1 MDCSKVGALIRA
13 LREEAGLTQLQLAEK
28 LGVSDR
34 AVSKWECGRGA
45 PDVTLLGALSA
56 ALKVN
61 VEGLLAGELPGGAEE
76 GGNMKKAKWYVCPA
90 CGGLTVSSGGAEA
103 RCCGRP
109 LGALEVQKPDEAHA
123 LRIEPVEDEKF
134 VTAAHPMEREHSITF
149 AALASGGCLKLW
161 RAWPHWD
168 LQVRLPREH
177 GLLLWHCSRDGLF
190 GKNI

>member
-28 LGVSDR
+28 LGVSDH

-90 CGGLTVSSGGAEA
+90 CGGLTVSSGGAEV

-109 LGALEVQKPDEAHA
+109 LEALEVQKPTRPTRCASNRRRTRNSSPR
-123 LRIEPVEDEKF
+123 LIPWNGSIPSRSPRWPR
-134 VTAAHPMEREHSITF
+134 AA
-149 AALASGGCLKLW
+149 A
-161 RAWPHWD
+161 
-168 LQVRLPREH
+168 
-177 GLLLWHCSRDGLF
+177 
-190 GKNI
+190 

>member
-90 CGGLTVSSGGAEA
+90 CGGLTVSSGGAEV

-109 LGALEVQKPDEAHA
+109 LGALEVQKPTRPTRCASSRWRTRNSSPR
-123 LRIEPVEDEKF
+123 LIPWNGSIPSRSSRWPR
-134 VTAAHPMEREHSITF
+134 AA
-149 AALASGGCLKLW
+149 A
-161 RAWPHWD
+161 
-168 LQVRLPREH
+168 
-177 GLLLWHCSRDGLF
+177 
-190 GKNI
+190 

>member
-13 LREEAGLTQLQLAEK
+13 LREEAGLTQLQLAEQ

-90 CGGLTVSSGGAEA
+90 CGGLTVSSGGAEV

-109 LGALEVQKPDEAHA
+109 LGTLEVQKPDEAHA

-134 VTAAHPMEREHSITF
+134 VTAAHPMEREHSPSRSSRWPR
-149 AALASGGCLKLW
+149 AAA
-161 RAWPHWD
+161 
-168 LQVRLPREH
+168 
-177 GLLLWHCSRDGLF
+177 
-190 GKNI
+190 

>member
-34 AVSKWECGRGA
+34 AVFKWECGCGA

-61 VEGLLAGELPGGAEE
+61 VEGLLAGELPGGRRAD
-76 GGNMKKAKWYVCPA
+76 GVVGRR
-90 CGGLTVSSGGAEA
+90 GGALLRAAAGGAGSAEA
-103 RCCGRP
+103 
-109 LGALEVQKPDEAHA
+109 DEAHA
-123 LRIEPVEDEKF
+123 LRIEPAENEKF

-149 AALASGGCLKLW
+149 VALASGGCLKLW
-161 RAWPHWD
+161 RA
-168 LQVRLPREH
+168 
-177 GLLLWHCSRDGLF
+177 
-190 GKNI
+190 

>member
-13 LREEAGLTQLQLAEK
+13 LREETGLTQLELAEK

-90 CGGLTVSSGGAEA
+90 CGGLTVSSGGAEVRFGEKGAAGTISLGSFLMEKQDA
-103 RCCGRP
+103 RFSAKNAGARRPHSAKTPGSTGFPAKFCGNY
-109 LGALEVQKPDEAHA
+109 
-123 LRIEPVEDEKF
+123 
-134 VTAAHPMEREHSITF
+134 
-149 AALASGGCLKLW
+149 LA
-161 RAWPHWD
+161 
-168 LQVRLPREH
+168 
-177 GLLLWHCSRDGLF
+177 
-190 GKNI
+190 

>member
-34 AVSKWECGRGA
+34 AVFKWECGRGA

-90 CGGLTVSSGGAEA
+90 CGGLTVSSGGAEV

-109 LGALEVQKPDEAHA
+109 LEGRSPTRPTRCASSRWRTRNSSPRLIPWSGSIPS
-123 LRIEPVEDEKF
+123 RSSRWPR
-134 VTAAHPMEREHSITF
+134 AA
-149 AALASGGCLKLW
+149 A
-161 RAWPHWD
+161 
-168 LQVRLPREH
+168 
-177 GLLLWHCSRDGLF
+177 
-190 GKNI
+190 